1 MQLKSTI
8 LSTERRRLVML
19 YEPSGF
25 EGDSRMIISSVIVV
39 RASFIFEVGVVLAL
53 LLVGWIAANQANA
66 DGMVAVA

>member
-1 MQLKSTI
+1 
-8 LSTERRRLVML
+8 
-19 YEPSGF
+19 
-25 EGDSRMIISSVIVV
+25 MIISSVIVV